1 MRFFLTSIC
10 RTLIPT
16 IKDASYSHR
25 QRWWW
30 ICIKALALPRHSPL
44 SLHRMQ
50 KRWSQRSNRT
60 KYVVTTASPP
70 TATFRISRRCS
81 RWATFLKST
90 TTRKFPWESSGSL
103 HRVIAF
109 VVRWL
114 ITSTTTRLSIS
125 SHRMTAVM
133 VLRQKTHLIMPRSSA
148 ALSRTAKRRADLPST
163 FSKRRCICLIGKC
176 SIVAT
181 QPQKRVIVIYSQVT
195 PPSLTN
201 LNKDY
206 QHKIITRIRTKTLK
220 IKVRET
226 LIMSIACTRRCS
238 AHSY

>member
-10 RTLIPT
+10 RTLTLT

-30 ICIKALALPRHSPL
+30 ICIKALALPRHLPQSC
-44 SLHRMQ
+44 HRMQ
-50 KRWSQRSNRT
+50 KRWSQRTNRT

-90 TTRKFPWESSGSL
+90 TTRKFPWESSGSQ
-103 HRVIAF
+103 HRAIAY
-109 VVRWL
+109 VVRWS
-114 ITSTTTRLSIS
+114 ITSMTTRLSIS

-133 VLRQKTHLIMPRSSA
+133 VSRQKTHLIMLRSSA
-148 ALSRTAKRRADLPST
+148 ALSRTAKRRADQPST
-163 FSKRRCICLIGKC
+163 FSKRRCICSIGKC

-181 QPQKRVIVIYSQVT
+181 QPQKLVIAIYCQVT

-201 LNKDY
+201 LNKDF
-206 QHKIITRIRTKTLK
+206 QHKIITRIRTKTLRT
-220 IKVRET
+220 KVRET
-226 LIMSIACTRRCS
+226 WIMSIACTRRCS